1 MAFSSSSSSSFPS
14 RRRCLLAAAAATAVL
29 AALSGTAHAERV
41 IRIVVPFGAG
51 ATQDTVARTFSNEL
65 GQALGATV
73 VVDNR
78 AGAGG
83 TVGAAQVARAAPDGN
98 TLVLAAASHHLASHL
113 YARLP
118 YDPVK
123 DFVGVSFLG
132 RTGYVV
138 GVPASSGITSIA
150 DLIAKARAQPGVL
163 NYASAGNGSASHLA
177 TASLAAQAGV
187 QLQHIPFKS
196 TGDATTELLAG
207 RVQVVTGATIGM
219 LPLRSDPRV
228 KLLAYSGTARSRFLP
243 DLPTVAESG
252 LPGYA
257 FDSWL
262 GLLAPAGTLPAEVER
277 INAAVRKV
285 LADPV
290 VQERLAR
297 VGVEAGTLTAAE
309 FQQLLR
315 DDAAAAGRIV
325 QAAGVRIE

>member
-1 MAFSSSSSSSFPS
+1 MPSFSVLS
-14 RRRCLLAAAAATAVL
+14 RSLLAAAAAL
-29 AALSGTAHAERV
+29 AFSTSAQAERL

-73 VVDNR
+73 VVENR

-83 TVGAAQVARAAPDGN
+83 SLGTSQVAKAPPDGN
-98 TLVLAAASHHLASHL
+98 TLVLAAASHNLASHL
-113 YARLP
+113 YAKLP
-118 YDPVK
+118 YDAQK

-138 GVPASSGITSIA
+138 GVPAASGITSLQA
-150 DLIAKARAQPGVL
+150 LLQRAKDKPGAL

-177 TASLAAQAGV
+177 AALLAARAGV
-187 QLQHIPFKS
+187 QLQHIPMKS
-196 TGDATTELLAG
+196 TGDAVNELLAA
-207 RVQVVTGATIGM
+207 RVELVTGATIGM
-219 LPLRSDPRV
+219 LAFQNDPRV
-228 KLLAYSGTARSRFLP
+228 KLLAYSGQQRSRFLP
-243 DLPTVAESG
+243 DVPTVAEAG
-252 LPGYA
+252 IPGYA

-262 GLLAPAGTLPAEVER
+262 GLLAPAGTPPAEVER

-285 LADPV
+285 LVEPA

-297 VGVEAGTLTAAE
+297 VGVEAGTLPAAQ

-315 DDAAAAGRIV
+315 DDWVAAGQIV
-325 QAAGVRIE
+325 QAAGGRID

>member
-1 MAFSSSSSSSFPS
+1 MPSFSVLS
-14 RRRCLLAAAAATAVL
+14 RSLLAAAAAL
-29 AALSGTAHAERV
+29 AFSTSAQAERL

-73 VVDNR
+73 VVENR

-83 TVGAAQVARAAPDGN
+83 SLGTSQVAKAPPDGN
-98 TLVLAAASHHLASHL
+98 TLVLAAASHNLASHL
-113 YARLP
+113 YAKLP
-118 YDPVK
+118 YDAQK

-138 GVPASSGITSIA
+138 GVPAASGITSLQA
-150 DLIAKARAQPGVL
+150 LLQRAKDKPGAL

-177 TASLAAQAGV
+177 AALLAARAGV
-187 QLQHIPFKS
+187 QLQHIPMKS
-196 TGDATTELLAG
+196 TGDAVNELLAA
-207 RVQVVTGATIGM
+207 RVELVTGATIGM
-219 LPLRSDPRV
+219 LAFQNDPRV
-228 KLLAYSGTARSRFLP
+228 KLLAYSGQQRSRFLP
-243 DLPTVAESG
+243 DVPTVAEAG
-252 LPGYA
+252 IPGYA

-262 GLLAPAGTLPAEVER
+262 GLLAPAGTPPAEVER

-285 LADPV
+285 LAEPA

-297 VGVEAGTLTAAE
+297 VGVEAGTLPAAQ

-315 DDAAAAGRIV
+315 DDWVAAGQIV
-325 QAAGVRIE
+325 QAAGGRID

>member
-1 MAFSSSSSSSFPS
+1 MTASASFIPTS
-14 RRRCLLAAAAATAVL
+14 RRLVLASALSLGLSLGLTAV
-29 AALSGTAHAERV
+29 AHAERV

-73 VVDNR
+73 VVENR

-83 TVGAAQVARAAPDGN
+83 SVGTSQVAKSAPDGN
-98 TLVLAAASHHLASHL
+98 TLVLAAASHNLAGHL
-113 YARLP
+113 YAKLP

-138 GVPASSGITSIA
+138 GVPASSGIQT
-150 DLIAKARAQPGVL
+150 LGELLQRAKAQPGQL

-177 TASLAAQAGV
+177 SALLAAQAGV
-187 QLQHIPFKS
+187 QLQHIPMKS

-207 RVQVVTGATIGM
+207 RVQLVTGATIGM
-219 LPLRSDPRV
+219 LAFEKDPRV
-228 KLLAYSGTARSRFLP
+228 KLLAYSGAQRSRFLP
-243 DLPTVAESG
+243 QLPTAAEAG
-252 LPGYA
+252 VPGFV

-262 GLLAPAGTLPAEVER
+262 GLLAPAGTPPAEVER

-285 LADPV
+285 LAEPV

-297 VGVEAGTLTAAE
+297 VGVEAGTLPAKD
-309 FQQLLR
+309 FQQLLQNDWTASGR
-315 DDAAAAGRIV
+315 VVKAAD
-325 QAAGVRIE
+325 VRIE

>member
-1 MAFSSSSSSSFPS
+1 MPSFSVLS
-14 RRRCLLAAAAATAVL
+14 RSLLAAAAAL
-29 AALSGTAHAERV
+29 AFSTSAQAERL

-73 VVDNR
+73 VVENR

-83 TVGAAQVARAAPDGN
+83 SLGTSQVAKAPPDGN
-98 TLVLAAASHHLASHL
+98 TLVLAAASHNLASHL
-113 YARLP
+113 YAKLP
-118 YDPVK
+118 YDAQK

-138 GVPASSGITSIA
+138 GVPAASGVTSLQA
-150 DLIAKARAQPGVL
+150 LLQRAKAKPGAL

-177 TASLAAQAGV
+177 AALLAARAGV
-187 QLQHIPFKS
+187 QLQHIPMKS
-196 TGDATTELLAG
+196 TGDAVNELLAA
-207 RVQVVTGATIGM
+207 RVELVTGATIGM
-219 LPLRSDPRV
+219 LAFQNDPRV
-228 KLLAYSGTARSRFLP
+228 KLLAYSGQQRSRFLP
-243 DLPTVAESG
+243 DVPTVAESG
-252 LPGYA
+252 IPGYA

-262 GLLAPAGTLPAEVER
+262 GLLAPAGTPPAEVER

-285 LADPV
+285 LAEPA

-297 VGVEAGTLTAAE
+297 VGVEAGTLPAAQ

-315 DDAAAAGRIV
+315 DDWVAAGQIV
-325 QAAGVRIE
+325 QAAGGRID

>member
-1 MAFSSSSSSSFPS
+1 MPSFSVLS
-14 RRRCLLAAAAATAVL
+14 RSLLAAAAAL
-29 AALSGTAHAERV
+29 AFSTSAQAERL

-73 VVDNR
+73 VVENR

-83 TVGAAQVARAAPDGN
+83 SLGTSQVAKAPPDGN
-98 TLVLAAASHHLASHL
+98 TLVLAAASHNLASHL
-113 YARLP
+113 YAKLP
-118 YDPVK
+118 YDAQK

-138 GVPASSGITSIA
+138 GVPAASGITSLQA
-150 DLIAKARAQPGVL
+150 LLQRAKDKPGAL

-177 TASLAAQAGV
+177 AALLAARAGA
-187 QLQHIPFKS
+187 QLQHIPMKS
-196 TGDATTELLAG
+196 TGDAVNELLAA
-207 RVQVVTGATIGM
+207 RVELVTGATIGM
-219 LPLRSDPRV
+219 LAFQNDPRV
-228 KLLAYSGTARSRFLP
+228 KLLAYSGQQRSRFLP
-243 DLPTVAESG
+243 DVPTVAEAG
-252 LPGYA
+252 IPGYA

-262 GLLAPAGTLPAEVER
+262 GLLAPAGTPPAEVER

-285 LADPV
+285 LAEPA

-297 VGVEAGTLTAAE
+297 VGVEAGTLPAAQ

-315 DDAAAAGRIV
+315 DDWVAAGQIV
-325 QAAGVRIE
+325 QAAGGRID

>member
-1 MAFSSSSSSSFPS
+1 MPSSSVLS
-14 RRRCLLAAAAATAVL
+14 RSLLAAAAAL
-29 AALSGTAHAERV
+29 AFSTSVQAERL

-73 VVDNR
+73 VVENR

-83 TVGAAQVARAAPDGN
+83 SLGTSQVAKAAPDGN
-98 TLVLAAASHHLASHL
+98 TLVLAAASHNLASHL
-113 YARLP
+113 YAKLP
-118 YDPVK
+118 YDAQN

-138 GVPASSGITSIA
+138 GVPAASGITSLQA
-150 DLIAKARAQPGVL
+150 LLQRAKAKPGAL

-177 TASLAAQAGV
+177 AALLAARAGV
-187 QLQHIPFKS
+187 QLQHIPMKS
-196 TGDATTELLAG
+196 TGDAVNELLAA
-207 RVQVVTGATIGM
+207 RVELVTGATIGM
-219 LPLRSDPRV
+219 LAFQNDPRV
-228 KLLAYSGTARSRFLP
+228 KLLAYSGQQRSRFLP
-243 DLPTVAESG
+243 DVPTVAEAG
-252 LPGYA
+252 IPGYA

-262 GLLAPAGTLPAEVER
+262 GLLAPAGTPPAEVER

-285 LADPV
+285 LAEPA

-297 VGVEAGTLTAAE
+297 VGVEAGTLPAAQ

-315 DDAAAAGRIV
+315 DDWVAAGQIV
-325 QAAGVRIE
+325 QAAGGRID

>member
-1 MAFSSSSSSSFPS
+1 MIFSPLA
-14 RRRCLLAAAAATAVL
+14 RRSLLAAAVAVSFASAAQ
-29 AALSGTAHAERV
+29 AERL

-73 VVDNR
+73 VVENR

-83 TVGAAQVARAAPDGN
+83 SVGTSQVAKAAPDGN
-98 TLVLAAASHHLASHL
+98 TLVLAAASHNLASHL
-113 YARLP
+113 YAKLP
-118 YDPVK
+118 YDAQK

-138 GVPASSGITSIA
+138 GVPASSGISSLA
-150 DLIAKARAQPGVL
+150 ALLQRAKAQPGQF

-177 TASLAAQAGV
+177 SALLAAQSGV
-187 QLQHIPFKS
+187 QLQHIPMKS

-207 RVQVVTGATIGM
+207 RVQLVTGATIGM
-219 LPLRSDPRV
+219 LAFQHDPRI
-228 KLLAYSGTARSRFLP
+228 KLLAYSGQQRSRFLP
-243 DLPTVAESG
+243 DVPTVAEAG
-252 LPGYA
+252 VPGYA

-262 GLLAPAGTLPAEVER
+262 GLLAPAGTPAAEVER

-285 LADPV
+285 LAEPV

-297 VGVEAGTLTAAE
+297 VGVEAGTLPVPA
-309 FQQLLR
+309 FQQLLK
-315 DDAAAAGRIV
+315 DDWVAAGQIV
-325 QAAGVRIE
+325 KAAGGRIE

>member
-1 MAFSSSSSSSFPS
+1 MPSSSVLS
-14 RRRCLLAAAAATAVL
+14 RSLLAAAAAL
-29 AALSGTAHAERV
+29 AFSTSVQAERL

-73 VVDNR
+73 VVENR

-83 TVGAAQVARAAPDGN
+83 SLGTSQVAKAGPDGN
-98 TLVLAAASHHLASHL
+98 TLVLAAASHNLASHL
-113 YARLP
+113 YAKLP
-118 YDPVK
+118 YDAQK

-138 GVPASSGITSIA
+138 GVPAASGITSLQA
-150 DLIAKARAQPGVL
+150 LLQRAKAKPGAL

-177 TASLAAQAGV
+177 AALLAARAGV
-187 QLQHIPFKS
+187 QLQHIPMKS
-196 TGDATTELLAG
+196 TGDAVNELLAA
-207 RVQVVTGATIGM
+207 RVELVTGATIGM
-219 LPLRSDPRV
+219 LAFQNDPRV
-228 KLLAYSGTARSRFLP
+228 KLLAYSGQQRSRFLP
-243 DLPTVAESG
+243 DVPTVAEAG
-252 LPGYA
+252 IPGYA

-262 GLLAPAGTLPAEVER
+262 GLLAPAGTPPAEVER

-285 LADPV
+285 LAEPA

-297 VGVEAGTLTAAE
+297 VGVEAGTLPAAQ

-315 DDAAAAGRIV
+315 DDWVAAGQIV
-325 QAAGVRIE
+325 QTAGGRID

>member
-1 MAFSSSSSSSFPS
+1 MTVAMFPS
-14 RRRCLLAAAAATAVL
+14 PLARRGLLAAAL
-29 AALSGTAHAERV
+29 ALSFISTAQAERL

-65 GQALGATV
+65 GRALGATV
-73 VVDNR
+73 VVENR

-83 TVGAAQVARAAPDGN
+83 SVGTAQVAKSAPDGN
-98 TLVLAAASHHLASHL
+98 TLVLAAASHNLAGHL
-113 YARLP
+113 YPKLP

-138 GVPASSGITSIA
+138 GVSASSGIQN
-150 DLIAKARAQPGVL
+150 LGELLQRAKARPGEL

-177 TASLAAQAGV
+177 SALLVAQAGV
-187 QLQHIPFKS
+187 QLQHIPMKS

-207 RVQVVTGATIGM
+207 RVQLVTGATIGM
-219 LPLRSDPRV
+219 LAFEKDPRV
-228 KLLAYSGTARSRFLP
+228 KLLAYSGAQRSRFLP
-243 DLPTVAESG
+243 SVPTVAEAG
-252 LPGYA
+252 VPGFA

-262 GLLAPAGTLPAEVER
+262 GLLAPAGTQPAEVER

-285 LADPV
+285 LAEPV

-297 VGVEAGTLTAAE
+297 VGVEAGTLPVKE

-315 DDAAAAGRIV
+315 DDWAASARVVKAAD
-325 QAAGVRIE
+325 VRIE

>member
-1 MAFSSSSSSSFPS
+1 MPSSSVLS
-14 RRRCLLAAAAATAVL
+14 RSLLAAAAAL
-29 AALSGTAHAERV
+29 AFSTSVQAERL

-73 VVDNR
+73 VVENR

-83 TVGAAQVARAAPDGN
+83 SLGTSQVAKAAPDGN
-98 TLVLAAASHHLASHL
+98 TLVLAAASHNLASHL
-113 YARLP
+113 YAKLP
-118 YDPVK
+118 YDAQK

-138 GVPASSGITSIA
+138 GVPAASGITSLQA
-150 DLIAKARAQPGVL
+150 LLQRAKAKPGAL

-177 TASLAAQAGV
+177 AALLAARAGV
-187 QLQHIPFKS
+187 QLQHIPMKS
-196 TGDATTELLAG
+196 TGDAVNELLAA
-207 RVQVVTGATIGM
+207 RVELVTGATIGM
-219 LPLRSDPRV
+219 LAFQNDPRV
-228 KLLAYSGTARSRFLP
+228 KLLAYSGQQRSRFLP
-243 DLPTVAESG
+243 DVPTVAEAG
-252 LPGYA
+252 IPGYA

-262 GLLAPAGTLPAEVER
+262 GLLAPAGTPSAEVER

-285 LADPV
+285 LAEPA

-297 VGVEAGTLTAAE
+297 VGVEAGTLPAAQ

-315 DDAAAAGRIV
+315 DDWVAAGQIV
-325 QAAGVRIE
+325 QAAGGRID

>member
-1 MAFSSSSSSSFPS
+1 MPSFSVFS
-14 RRRCLLAAAAATAVL
+14 RSLLAAAAAL
-29 AALSGTAHAERV
+29 AFSTSAQAERL

-73 VVDNR
+73 VVENR

-83 TVGAAQVARAAPDGN
+83 SLGTSQVAKAAPDGN
-98 TLVLAAASHHLASHL
+98 TLVLAAASHNLGSHL
-113 YARLP
+113 YAKLP
-118 YDPVK
+118 YDAQK

-138 GVPASSGITSIA
+138 GVPAASGVTSLQA
-150 DLIAKARAQPGVL
+150 LLQRAKDKPGAL

-177 TASLAAQAGV
+177 AALLAARAGV
-187 QLQHIPFKS
+187 QLQHIPMKS
-196 TGDATTELLAG
+196 TGDAVNELLAA
-207 RVQVVTGATIGM
+207 RVELVTGATIGM
-219 LPLRSDPRV
+219 LAFQNDPRV
-228 KLLAYSGTARSRFLP
+228 KLLAYSGQQRSRFLP
-243 DLPTVAESG
+243 DVPTVAEAG
-252 LPGYA
+252 IPGYA

-262 GLLAPAGTLPAEVER
+262 GLLAPAGTPPAEVER

-285 LADPV
+285 LAEPA

-297 VGVEAGTLTAAE
+297 VGVEAGTLPAAQ

-315 DDAAAAGRIV
+315 DDWVAAGQIV
-325 QAAGVRIE
+325 QAAGGRID